1 MNKIT
6 EKGHMRNGN
15 MDQQQKRSL
24 KALIR
29 YLRMKTWKA
38 KAQPELGLIKINRKG
53 FYSYASRKRKLKESA
68 DPLMRWGRQPSDSVG
83 KIGEFNAFLAFIF
96 AGESRFSYICVFSY
110 RLGRR
115 WADHI
120 REQQVKDYLKQLDIP
135 RSMVL
140 DRIHLRKLKGLA
152 M

>member
-6 EKGHMRNGN
+6 EKRHMRNGN

-68 DPLMRWGRQPSDSVG
+68 DPLMRWGRQPSDKWCG
-83 KIGEFNAFLAFIF
+83 KDW
-96 AGESRFSYICVFSY
+96 CVQCLSC
-110 RLGRR
+110 LHLCRR
-115 WADHI
+115 
-120 REQQVKDYLKQLDIP
+120 EP
-135 RSMVL
+135 VL
-140 DRIHLRKLKGLA
+140 VHLRVLVQTGKEVGRSH
-152 M
+152 